1 MWSLYQS
8 SWGSD
13 SSNSWTCSWLTNIHE
28 VIVRACM
35 WPYMSILYYLKNRGV
50 LSHRLCDEGGKRRC
64 VWWPAYVATS
74 MWRAW
79 VCGPVWATIE
89 PAIYIGRA
97 RYTGRQVE
105 FYYQTELRKEQS
117 FFFLLSNLSSISI
130 SLTISCRRRRVDCQG
145 LQGVSMK
152 LEFEHSS

>member
-8 SWGSD
+8 SWGSG

-64 VWWPAYVATS
+64 VGWPAYVATS

-117 FFFLLSNLSSISI
+117 FFSSSPICSPSRSPWLSHVVADES
-130 SLTISCRRRRVDCQG
+130 TAKVDKGYQW
-145 LQGVSMK
+145 S
-152 LEFEHSS
+152 